1 LGYFQLWWVTLA
13 VHAHLPC
20 LVVFQVKAV
29 MMKDELLAR
38 GRPAAD
44 INEGIIVPLD
54 NLFLLTWWR

>member
-1 LGYFQLWWVTLA
+1 VTLA

-54 NLFLLTWWR
+54 NLFLLTW

>member
-1 LGYFQLWWVTLA
+1 MPTS
-13 VHAHLPC
+13 C

-44 INEGIIVPLD
+44 INEGIIVPLLD
-54 NLFLLTWWR
+54 NLFLLTW